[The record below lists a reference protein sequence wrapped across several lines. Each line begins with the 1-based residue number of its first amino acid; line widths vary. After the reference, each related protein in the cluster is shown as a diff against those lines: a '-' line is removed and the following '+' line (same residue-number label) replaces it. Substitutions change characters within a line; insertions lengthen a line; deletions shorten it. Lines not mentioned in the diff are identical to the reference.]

1 MQANRTV
8 QIIRNTADEEDGKE
22 EPVQD
27 TEQLPEDGSADS
39 DEKREMNDWTKIL
52 QIEILMAGLPV
63 AQIHTHIPSIVNI
76 VTKYKKMCR
85 YEK

>member
-1 MQANRTV
+1 MQAHRT
-8 QIIRNTADEEDGKE
+8 IHLIRNTADEEDGKE

-52 QIEILMAGLPV
+52 QIEHKPSNIRSFLMAGSSCSANSYSYPV
-63 AQIHTHIPSIVNI
+63 DS
-76 VTKYKKMCR
+76 
-85 YEK
+85 